1 MNRQVRWLCRA
12 QAAALLAGAVTL
24 LALAGTSHRT
34 LGAGYLAAVVVV
46 AVLVAVLLLRGPGR
60 RRARTPILLTEL
72 LAVLISTQVWTSGRE
87 ALALVIGLPALAAVV
102 LIGATV
108 RGPRV

>member
-1 MNRQVRWLCRA
+1 VVWLCRA
-12 QAAALLAGAVTL
+12 QAAALIAGAATL
-24 LALAGTSHRT
+24 LVLAGTSHRT
-34 LGAGYLAAVVVV
+34 LAAAYLATVV
-46 AVLVAVLLLRGPGR
+46 AVAVAVAALLVWGPGR

-87 ALALVIGLPALAAVV
+87 ALAVDIGLPALVVVV

-108 RGPRV
+108 RGPRG